1 MKKLLILILIPLS
14 LFATQKKKLSECEK
28 EVIRLTT
35 IIEAKQEG
43 SIIIEQPKTKKDVKI
58 AKIESKQEIKLIE
71 VNTKQEAETIK
82 NESKKAIKEAKFEAK
97 ENKSNNKK
105 ETKTNFVFQFFSTIK
120 TFLWNMTLSQALTGG
135 GGLVSLFGSGMFLG
149 EKLKIFSKLGFIKK

>member
-1 MKKLLILILIPLS
+1 VKILILILIPLS
-14 LFATQKKKLSECEK
+14 IFATPKKKLSECEK

-35 IIEAKQEG
+35 IIEAKQDG
-43 SIIIEQPKTKKDVKI
+43 NIIIDQPTNRQDVKL
-58 AKIESKQEIKLIE
+58 AKIEAKAEIKLNE
-71 VNTKQEAETIK
+71 ADTKQEAETIK
-82 NESKKAIKEAKFEAK
+82 NEGKKAVKVAKFEAK

-135 GGLVSLFGSGMFLG
+135 GGLVGLLGSGMFIG
-149 EKLKIFSKLGFIKK
+149 EKLKIFYKLGIIKN